1 MKRLVLGLILLLA
14 VTACSDDPAT
24 IEGIVLPAP
33 NSLVSTSLNGAIH
46 LAWSDNAF
54 LNAPT
59 GTFLEYRVYSTPYS
73 LDSGTCEEV
82 WDLEGSTVAPEFI
95 VGALEN
101 GFARCY
107 GIASVSIDVLES
119 EFSPIRADTPRPD
132 ARNILMFAYQS
143 NQFLSGFRFWDDV
156 NGNGLVDP
164 LELGT
169 VGDGNRTDIDFWVDR
184 DVNGDFWMVPER
196 TGTVA
201 AFYPDPPQ
209 PIEDL
214 TSIDVAPT
222 EGYSDFAILA
232 SPGYGYVFQM
242 LANDAWPRFGA
253 IRVTHVGQ
261 EYLIFDW
268 SFQTDP
274 GNPELAIHGGFPVAA
289 DTGLVIKRR

>member
-1 MKRLVLGLILLLA
+1 MRRLILGSFFLLA
-14 VTACSDDPAT
+14 VAACGDNPVVP
-24 IEGIVLPAP
+24 GVVLQAP

-46 LAWSDNAF
+46 LAWSDNAYV
-54 LNAPT
+54 NAPS
-59 GTFLEYRVYSTPYS
+59 GAFLEYRVYSTPYS
-73 LDSGTCEEV
+73 LDTGLCNEQYE
-82 WDLEGSTVAPEFI
+82 LEGSSIAPEFL

-107 GIASVSIDVLES
+107 AVVSVSTDGLES

-132 ARNILMFAYQS
+132 ARNVLIYAYQS
-143 NQFLSGFRFWDDV
+143 NQLLSGFRFWDDV
-156 NGNGLVDP
+156 NGNGSVDP

-201 AFYPDPPQ
+201 AFYPDPPE

-214 TSIDVAPT
+214 TSIDIAPVN
-222 EGYSDFAILA
+222 GYSDLAIQA
-232 SPGYGYVFQM
+232 SPGYGYVFEM
-242 LANDAWPRFGA
+242 AAADIYPRYGA

-261 EYLIFDW
+261 NYMIFDW

-274 GNPELAIHGGFPVAA
+274 GNPELAIHGGLSVAD
-289 DTGLVIKRR
+289 DTGIVVKRR